1 MPESRLKI
9 KNYLIKR
16 NEHAARAVLR
26 FPNETDYEVVLSK
39 TLATAKSA
47 KNTAEKPEEASFSIL

>member
-1 MPESRLKI
+1 MV
-9 KNYLIKR
+9 KR